1 MFSVITNFF
10 LDKFSQMN
18 YISII
23 ILMTIE
29 SSFIPFPSEIVIPPA
44 AYLASKGQLN
54 IYLVI
59 LSGVI
64 GSILGALINYYLA
77 VFLGR
82 ALVYKMADTKLMHW
96 MMIDRQ
102 KIEKAEKYFNKYGAQ
117 STLIGRLIPAIRQLI
132 SIPAGLA
139 KMNMGKFLFYTFL
152 GSAIWNTILALLGYY
167 LGENEDILKLYYQ
180 EIKIGFML
188 LLILAAM
195 YLLGRYFW
203 KKYKRNQQEAIEI
216 NEIDHKE

>member
-1 MFSVITNFF
+1 VFSVITNFF

-64 GSILGALINYYLA
+64 GSILGALINYFLA

>member
-1 MFSVITNFF
+1 
-10 LDKFSQMN
+10 
-18 YISII
+18 
-23 ILMTIE
+23 MTIE

>member
-18 YISII
+18 YVSII

-117 STLIGRLIPAIRQLI
+117 STLIGRLIPAVRQLI

-152 GSAIWNTILALLGYY
+152 GSAIWNSILALLGYY
-167 LGENEDILKLYYQ
+167 LGENEDLLKLYYQ
-180 EIKIGFML
+180 EIKIGIIL
-188 LLILAAM
+188 LFILSAM
-195 YLLGRYFW
+195 FFLGRYFW
-203 KKYKRNQQEAIEI
+203 KKHKRNQQEAIDI
-216 NEIDHKE
+216 NENDH

>member
-10 LDKFSQMN
+10 LDKFSQMG
-18 YISII
+18 YLSII

-54 IYLVI
+54 LYLVI
-59 LSGVI
+59 LSGVL

-102 KIEKAEKYFNKYGAQ
+102 KIEKAENYFNKYGAQ
-117 STLIGRLIPAIRQLI
+117 STFIGRLIPAIRQLI

-152 GSAIWNTILALLGYY
+152 GSSIWNTILALLGYY
-167 LGENEDILKLYYQ
+167 LGENDQLLKLYYQ
-180 EIKIGFML
+180 EIKIG
-188 LLILAAM
+188 LILLFILTAM
-195 YLLGRYFW
+195 YFLGRHFW
-203 KKYKRNQQEAIEI
+203 KKYKRAQQMNILSEE
-216 NEIDHKE
+216 NDKKE